1 MSSSLDYPILQALPP
16 VFPTAMQFDADCEAE
31 PENPLRV
38 WLCLFLCFIIVVLL
52 SANATVVAT
61 VPITRAAAAK
71 IALIVKI
78 VVLFK
83 LMLSKLSL
91 YIILMTFFV
100 EISLYKNL
108 V

>member
-1 MSSSLDYPILQALPP
+1 M
-16 VFPTAMQFDADCEAE
+16 FDAVCVAV

-38 WLCLFLCFIIVVLL
+38 WLWLFLCFIVVVLL
-52 SANATVVAT
+52 SANAGDATVIAN
-61 VPITRAAAAK
+61 VPITKAAAVMT
-71 IALIVKI
+71 ALIVKI

-83 LMLSKLSL
+83 LTLSKLCS

-100 EISLYKNL
+100 EISLQKNL